1 MVGCFTY
8 LGKWAVFVTKKG
20 SEIKVIIKPHDPSL
34 EVFME
39 NVFQKDKKPVFIY
52 DGDCGFCRLWIA
64 RLSPLTEGEVVYRSS
79 QEVGQNYPQ
88 ISPEHFERSVYFINP
103 EGSFC
108 SGAQAVFKILSYA
121 PNGKW
126 LLRAY
131 ERLPGFAP
139 VTEWGYRQVAGNRKI
154 FSALTRWIWGGSL
167 EAPTWFLTR
176 RVFLFLLGLVYL
188 VAFLSLWTQIEGL
201 VGQKGILPVESYLK
215 DVRWS
220 LDHFWNLPT
229 LFWFYAGDGF
239 LQATCLFGV
248 GASLCVMANRA
259 VGLSLLVMWGLY
271 LSLFNVAQPF
281 LGFQWDTLL
290 LETGF
295 LALFLVPW
303 RRNKGTTP
311 PPSSLILFLF
321 RFLLFR
327 VVFTS
332 GLVKILSQDP
342 TWSDFTALYYHYET
356 QPLPTW
362 IGWYAHQLPH
372 GFQEFSVACVFIIQ
386 LGVVFL
392 IFGPRRIRY
401 IGCAVLVFHE
411 VLILLTGNYCFFNLL
426 TIALCLLL
434 LDDTVFSRWLPG
446 HWKFSGQKET
456 KRVPVWEK
464 RLFTG
469 MRAGVLGVCI
479 MLYAIPLLVTS
490 GNYPSIYVA
499 TANAIRPLH
508 LFNSYGLFAVMT
520 TSRPEIIIL
529 GSDDRENW
537 FPYEFKWK
545 PGNIANKPEF
555 VAPHQPRLDWQMW
568 FAALSNYERNPWL
581 IQFMIRLLQGSP
593 PVIGLLEDNP
603 FPDSPPKYMQ
613 AIVYDYRFTDAETRD
628 RDGSWWNRKLLR
640 PYTPILQLPD

>member
-1 MVGCFTY
+1 
-8 LGKWAVFVTKKG
+8 
-20 SEIKVIIKPHDPSL
+20 
-34 EVFME
+34 ME
-39 NVFQKDKKPVFIY
+39 SVSQNGRKPVFIY

-64 RLSPLTEGEVVYRSS
+64 RWSPLTEEEVVYRPS
-79 QEVGQNYPQ
+79 QEVGENYPQ
-88 ISPEHFERSVYFINP
+88 ISPEYFESSVYFVDS

-108 SGAQAVFKILSYA
+108 SGAQAVFKALSYA

-131 ERLPGFAP
+131 EKVPGFAP
-139 VTEWGYRQVAGNRKI
+139 ISEWGYRQVAGNRKI
-154 FSALTRWIWGGSL
+154 FSALTQWIWGGSL
-167 EAPTWFLTR
+167 ETPTWFLTR
-176 RVFLFLLGLVYL
+176 RVFLFLLSLIYL

-201 VGQKGILPVESYLK
+201 VGQRGILPVESYLK
-215 DVRWS
+215 DAHWGSDR
-220 LDHFWNLPT
+220 FWNWPT
-229 LFWFYAGDGF
+229 LFWLHAGDGF
-239 LQATCLFGV
+239 LQAICLLGV

-259 VGLSLLVMWGLY
+259 VGLALLLMWGFY

-303 RRNKGTTP
+303 RRNKGTTGEP
-311 PPSSLILFLF
+311 PPSPLVLFLF

-332 GLVKILSQDP
+332 GLVKIISQDP
-342 TWSDFTALYYHYET
+342 TWNDFTALYYHYET

-411 VLILLTGNYCFFNLL
+411 VLIFLTGNYCFFNLL
-426 TIALCLLL
+426 TLALCLLL
-434 LDDTVFSRWLPG
+434 LDDAVFSRWLPG
-446 HWKFSGQKET
+446 KGNWKFSGQKKTELVSVW
-456 KRVPVWEK
+456 KR
-464 RLFTG
+464 RFFTG
-469 MRAGVLGVCI
+469 IRVGVLGICI
-479 MLYAIPLLVTS
+479 MLYAVPLLVTS
-490 GNYPSIYVA
+490 GNYPSIFVA
-499 TANAIRPLH
+499 IANAIRPLH

-545 PGNIANKPEF
+545 PGIVTNKPEF

-581 IQFMIRLLQGSP
+581 IQFMIRLLQGSR
-593 PVIGLLEDNP
+593 PVIELLGSNP
-603 FPDSPPKYMQ
+603 FPDSPPKYLQ
-613 AIVYDYRFTDAETRD
+613 ALVYDYRFSDAESRN
-628 RDGSWWNRKLLR
+628 REGSWWTRKLLR